1 MALAL
6 AIFLLVM
13 TLGGCA
19 GRAPNLEPL
28 VQASDQ
34 TLTCDQ
40 IIAETK
46 INNEKISNL
55 ATEEG
60 WKVTQNVA
68 AGVVGLVIWPVW
80 FGMDFQNAAGKE
92 GQALSQRNEYLGTLA
107 KSRCAPPGAT
117 ASIPDRSTV
126 SSAR

>member
-6 AIFLLVM
+6 AVRLLVM
-13 TLGGCA
+13 TLVGCA

-34 TLTCDQ
+34 TLYCDQ

-46 INNEKISNL
+46 INNDKISTP

-68 AGVVGLVIWPVW
+68 AGVVGFVIWPVW
-80 FGMDFQNAAGKE
+80 FGMDWQNAAGKE

-107 KSRCAPPGAT
+107 KSRCAPPSTT
-117 ASIPDRSTV
+117 ASISDRSAA